1 MKRFLKKLSFFLI
14 IIAVGLTALELFYR
28 FVPNNYIKKNKQIRE
43 NYNAE
48 VVFFG
53 NSHTFYGMNPDFFSR
68 KAYNLSN
75 VSQTIQYDKL
85 LFDKHIDS
93 LKNLKYITINIEYS
107 TLSQE
112 DNMPELQWRKYFYES
127 QMDLKTGMVS
137 NFDIR
142 KYVLCTAPR
151 FKLTISLI
159 NEYFNKGSLVECLP
173 NGWAPKEGV
182 NKEYNNPHIGQVIAE
197 KHEDGSVD
205 FSKNTKRLQDI
216 ITKCKERGIKVVLVT
231 MPVTSYYADN
241 VNKEKLNLIFAKA
254 NQLAQNNNNT
264 YYINL
269 FNDDRFN
276 NDDFYDSDHLNIIG
290 AKKCSEIVNSFIE
303 STLQYTS
310 QQF

>member
-1 MKRFLKKLSFFLI
+1 MKKFLKKFSFFLTI
-14 IIAVGLTALELFYR
+14 IVVGILALELFYR
-28 FVPNNYIKKNKQIRE
+28 FIPNNYIEKNKQIRE
-43 NYNAE
+43 NYDSE

-53 NSHTFYGMNPDFFSR
+53 NSHTFYGMNPDFFSQ

-85 LFDKHIDS
+85 LFDKHFDS
-93 LKNLKYITINIEYS
+93 LKNLKCITINVEYS
-107 TLSQE
+107 TLSQN
-112 DNMPELQWRKYFYES
+112 DYMPELQWRKYFYES

-142 KYVLCTAPR
+142 KYVLCMAPR
-151 FKLTISLI
+151 FKLTVSSIR
-159 NEYFNKGSLVECLP
+159 ECFNKGSLVECLP

-182 NKEYNNPHIGQVIAE
+182 NNQYNNPDTGKAIAR

-205 FSKNTKRLQDI
+205 FSKNSNRLQGI

-231 MPVTSYYADN
+231 MPVTSYYAEN
-241 VNKEKLNLIFAKA
+241 VNKEKLNLIFTEA
-254 NQLAQNNNNT
+254 NKLAQNNYNA

-276 NDDFYDSDHLNIIG
+276 NDDFYDSDHLNTIG
-290 AKKCSEIVNSFIE
+290 AKRCSEIVNGFIE
-303 STLQYTS
+303 SMP
-310 QQF
+310 